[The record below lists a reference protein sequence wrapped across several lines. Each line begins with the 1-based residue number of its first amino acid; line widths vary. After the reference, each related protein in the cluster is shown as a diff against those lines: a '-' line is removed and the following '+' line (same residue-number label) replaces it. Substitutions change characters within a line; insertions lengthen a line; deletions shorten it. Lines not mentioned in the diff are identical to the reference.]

1 MPLRR
6 LIRAL
11 VVSLLT
17 GSLLMTVAW
26 AGAVIAPV
34 SDEVVDESLLPD
46 GPVDTAASSRG
57 TKAAPAGDGE
67 AAGTAS
73 ARPVA
78 TAVADGNVLA
88 GASKVSIN
96 PAPNTEAGE
105 VWQTEGCA
113 TGVAPGEAAN
123 TEKVWSESPNCLYMG
138 GRGLGPSEPIKR
150 IDPDNGL
157 FVRTLALGDGEDTSV
172 LAQVDGVY
180 WFGQY
185 DTFCERCGFHDLAE
199 DLGAELGID
208 PSGFVFTA
216 NHSHNAPDFI
226 GGWGG
231 VPRWYMRQVADAL
244 RASVRQAVADMRPAR
259 LEYGEAL
266 AREMNVERRSF
277 YRSAEDPTFTWF
289 RAVEAGRPGG
299 GRRAIGTVGAFSAH
313 PVTTGYQD
321 GTGHAD
327 WPGVFSN
334 LMAEEFGGVG
344 IAFVAG
350 LGNMLPECGTRCMAT
365 GLADLVPD
373 VGSGR
378 PVETPDVRSA
388 QTFWDQ
394 PMSNVGLLGFRAGM
408 FFDRTVVAQ
417 PRTLHTGKSDEKP
430 CVSAGPVAVR
440 TSVSAVRIG
449 DELAITAGPGELFAN
464 LTNTLKERATFGVE
478 EGRPKV
484 VTLPLSNAN
493 DGLGYIMQAFE
504 TDHAGR
510 QVLGFTDAPAEYED
524 AFGLDAC
531 FGDMVVESTIDL
543 LKELAPQKG

>member
-1 MPLRR
+1 MSLRSLVR
-6 LIRAL
+6 SAVVAL
-11 VVSLLT
+11 VT
-17 GSLLMTVAW
+17 GSLLITVAW
-26 AGAVIAPV
+26 AGAVVVPAP
-34 SDEVVDESLLPD
+34 ELVDQGLALPERA
-46 GPVDTAASSRG
+46 PQVDRRAGDTGHAEPAAQAAQTAAPELG
-57 TKAAPAGDGE
+57 PGE
-67 AAGTAS
+67 L
-73 ARPVA
+73 
-78 TAVADGNVLA
+78 LA

-96 PAPNTEAGE
+96 PAPDEAAGE

-113 TGVAPGEAAN
+113 TGVTPGEAAH
-123 TEKVWSESPNCLYMG
+123 TEKVWTESPDCIYMG
-138 GRGLGPSEPIKR
+138 GRGLGPSEPITR

-157 FVRTLALGDGEDTSV
+157 FVRTLALSDGQDTTV

-208 PSGFVFTA
+208 PAGFVLAA

-231 VPRWYMRQVADAL
+231 APRWYMRQVADAM
-244 RASVRQAVADMRPAR
+244 RDSVREAVADLRPAR

-289 RAVEAGRPGG
+289 RAVEAAPDGEQPS
-299 GRRAIGTVGAFSAH
+299 AIGTVGAFSAH

-327 WPGVFSN
+327 WPGVFSS
-334 LMAEEFGGVG
+334 LVAEEFGGVG

-350 LGNMLPECGTRCMAT
+350 LGNMLPECGTQCMAT
-365 GLADLVPD
+365 GLAGLIPD
-373 VGSGR
+373 IGGGR
-378 PVETPDVRSA
+378 ALEAPDVRSA

-394 PMSNVGLLGFRAGM
+394 PLSNVGLVGFRAGM
-408 FFDRTVVAQ
+408 FFDRTIISQ
-417 PRTLHTGKSDEKP
+417 PRTIRTGKSDDKP
-430 CVSAGPVAVR
+430 CVSTGPIAVR

-449 DELAITAGPGELFAN
+449 EELAITAGPGELFAN
-464 LTNTLKERATFGVE
+464 LTNTLKERATFGVDQ
-478 EGRPKV
+478 GRPKV

-531 FGDMVVESTIDL
+531 FGDMVVESTIGL
-543 LKELAPQKG
+543 LRDLAPRQE